1 MSIKVVFEFE
11 SAADAIAFLSEQ
23 DSAAGSDNK
32 PKRGR
37 KAASPEPSAPV
48 TGTPPVAA
56 AGAAAAAPAAA
67 SASPAAAAAT
77 VAAVPAKDVVDALC
91 ALADLGGEYHEKAK
105 AILAKYGATS
115 FGKQPNNPASRELDP
130 KHYAA
135 ALADFK
141 AAMPGPTPAASL
153 I

>member
-11 SAADAIAFLSEQ
+11 TTADAINFL
-23 DSAAGSDNK
+23 AAQEAGAVAGGDK

-37 KAASPEPSAPV
+37 PPAKVTPAPESQPAGV
-48 TGTPPVAA
+48 AGT
-56 AGAAAAAPAAA
+56 AAAPAGAAPTTAAA
-67 SASPAAAAAT
+67 STAASPAAT
-77 VAAVPAKDVVDALC
+77 VPAKDVVDALC

>member
-1 MSIKVVFEFE
+1 MSIKIVFEFE
-11 SAADAIAFLSEQ
+11 TTADAINFL
-23 DSAAGSDNK
+23 AAQEAEAVAGGDK
-32 PKRGR
+32 PRRGR
-37 KAASPEPSAPV
+37 KAATPDPAASP
-48 TGTPPVAA
+48 AA
-56 AGAAAAAPAAA
+56 TTGAAAAAPATT
-67 SASPAAAAAT
+67 SASPAAAVVTAT
-77 VAAVPAKDVVDALC
+77 AAVPAKDVVDALC

-115 FGKQPNNPASRELDP
+115 FGKQPGNPASRELDP